1 MNPPRPDVS
10 EERKTQ
16 ILGAALR
23 VFIRQ
28 GIHQTRMDD
37 IVEETGL
44 SKGALYWYFS
54 SKDEIIAAIVN
65 RMFESEL
72 SSLVAL
78 KSAPGTVRERL
89 LAYTERAA
97 HELETQIHLRP
108 VLYEFY
114 ALSTRNEAVRSAMQT
129 QFGEYIKALAPLLE
143 DGIRQGEFRPLN
155 AADVAIVA
163 AAMFEGVQAV
173 RMYDPQVVQLSRY
186 IPLGITLL
194 LDGLKAGTP

>member
-16 ILGAALR
+16 ILEAALR

-72 SSLVAL
+72 SGLVAL
-78 KSAPGTVRERL
+78 KSTPGTVRERL
-89 LAYTERAA
+89 MAYTERAA
-97 HELETQIHLRP
+97 QELETQTHLRP

-114 ALSTRNEAVRSAMQT
+114 ALSTRNEAVRGAMQA
-129 QFGEYIKALAPLLE
+129 QFGEYIKALSPLIE
-143 DGIRQGEFRPLN
+143 EGIRQGEFRALN
-155 AADVAIVA
+155 AADVAIA
-163 AAMFEGVQAV
+163 AAAIFEGAQAL
-173 RMYDPQVVQLSRY
+173 RMYDPRAVQLSRY

-194 LDGLKAGTP
+194 LDGLRA

>member
-16 ILGAALR
+16 ILEAALR

-65 RMFESEL
+65 SVFESEL
-72 SSLVAL
+72 SGLVAL
-78 KSAPGTVRERL
+78 KSAPGTVTQRL

-97 HELETQIHLRP
+97 HELETQTHLRP

-114 ALSTRNEAVRSAMQT
+114 ALSTRNEAVRSAMQA
-129 QFGEYIKALAPLLE
+129 QFGEYIKALSPLIE
-143 DGIRQGEFRPLN
+143 EGIQQGEFRTLN
-155 AADVAIVA
+155 AADVAIA
-163 AAMFEGVQAV
+163 AAAIFEGVQAM
-173 RMYDPQVVQLSRY
+173 RMYDPDVVQLSRH

-194 LDGLKAGTP
+194 LNGLRI

>member
-16 ILGAALR
+16 ILEAALR

-72 SSLVAL
+72 SGLIAL
-78 KSAPGTVRERL
+78 KSTPGTVRERL
-89 LAYTERAA
+89 MAYTERAA
-97 HELETQIHLRP
+97 QELETQTHLRP

-114 ALSTRNEAVRSAMQT
+114 ALSTRNEAVRGAMQT
-129 QFGEYIKALAPLLE
+129 QFGEYINALSPLIE
-143 DGIRQGEFRPLN
+143 EGIQQGEFRALN
-155 AADVAIVA
+155 AADVAIA
-163 AAMFEGVQAV
+163 AAAIFEGVQAM
-173 RMYDPQVVQLSRY
+173 RMYDPRAVQLSRY

-194 LDGLKAGTP
+194 LDGLRA